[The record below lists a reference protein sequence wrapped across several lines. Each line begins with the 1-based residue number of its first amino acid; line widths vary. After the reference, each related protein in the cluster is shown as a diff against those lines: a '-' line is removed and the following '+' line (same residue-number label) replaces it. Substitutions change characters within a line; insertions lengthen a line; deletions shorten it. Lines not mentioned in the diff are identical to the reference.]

1 MDTSR
6 KITRLKVTTT
16 HTIKPPMPTL
26 LYNVS
31 WQLSTSCCVKVVFEA
46 QRSLLAVFFQ
56 NVLMM
61 GAKIILFLRTHKL
74 FTIILRTHSSD
85 IDFLHIWFFLHFSL
99 FYTDLL
105 VSLQHLLGDAP
116 PSGRSLRPRQGGFL
130 YHTGQVRCELATIS
144 GIAITMSIKMLQF
157 FSCFIVLIFL
167 SSSFNYIF
175 HSLLY
180 VRSQSVG
187 EMLFSQKAV

>member
-26 LYNVS
+26 LYSAS

-85 IDFLHIWFFLHFSL
+85 IDFLHICLPTLCTCPSVLSL
-99 FYTDLL
+99 CLKTGDWYLTLL
-105 VSLQHLLGDAP
+105 N
-116 PSGRSLRPRQGGFL
+116 F
-130 YHTGQVRCELATIS
+130 TCN
-144 GIAITMSIKMLQF
+144 
-157 FSCFIVLIFL
+157 
-167 SSSFNYIF
+167 SSFYFTTTFTRI
-175 HSLLY
+175 HGDKYGVIS
-180 VRSQSVG
+180 
-187 EMLFSQKAV
+187 A

>member
-26 LYNVS
+26 LHSAS

-85 IDFLHIWFFLHFSL
+85 IDFLHICLPTLCTLSLCTRFCQSCYIFTGLIHLLNILLFLVYINTPTGCCFELLSINGIIFVVRL
-99 FYTDLL
+99 FY
-105 VSLQHLLGDAP
+105 
-116 PSGRSLRPRQGGFL
+116 
-130 YHTGQVRCELATIS
+130 
-144 GIAITMSIKMLQF
+144 F
-157 FSCFIVLIFL
+157 F
-167 SSSFNYIF
+167 
-175 HSLLY
+175 
-180 VRSQSVG
+180 
-187 EMLFSQKAV
+187 

>member
-6 KITRLKVTTT
+6 KITRLRVTTT

-26 LYNVS
+26 LHNVS

-85 IDFLHIWFFLHFSL
+85 IDFPHICLPTLCTCPSVLCHSPFTLVLCYLILSPYGSEEINFSMY
-99 FYTDLL
+99 F
-105 VSLQHLLGDAP
+105 Q
-116 PSGRSLRPRQGGFL
+116 
-130 YHTGQVRCELATIS
+130 S
-144 GIAITMSIKMLQF
+144 GI
-157 FSCFIVLIFL
+157 
-167 SSSFNYIF
+167 YP
-175 HSLLY
+175 SLEYL
-180 VRSQSVG
+180 
-187 EMLFSQKAV
+187 